1 MAAWLALERETGGW
15 IIADTGRMKKVVHG
29 MGSPSSQR
37 PSVQL
42 FVGGPTKLQAL
53 RALNPHNNIT
63 RQSNVGFAR
72 LHQTNVVSPYSIL
85 VIESGLSPRPQE
97 AWSRQKQD
105 MTQRHHVQGSH
116 SRTYQEMRDLLY
128 REFLFPSAHV
138 VCLFAADFG
147 GIAQVKS
154 ALENWRYPMAPGF
167 DDCDRILPRL
177 VVVLTESEVVQQ
189 DIVATEESL
198 AAAAKPR
205 VAGSVIVVDL
215 RDRSELS
222 ARSRFEPLRR
232 ALEREAEEARAAR
245 QDACLLFSAAHLQ
258 SLFGKMLLHVS
269 QQSGL
274 PFDCIRACRPSGSKQ
289 GDTSEYLA
297 RFMTTV
303 EEARISSHTVAAF
316 VASAF
321 VMDAYPPGMHG
332 FNPVLVFRKIY
343 ASDCKYALRNWT
355 NTRAEVFCQRV
366 EKEFACLHAKLS
378 SAVQSIQIRKEV
390 FRSQKSVWCDV
401 KTNHVCL
408 FCLRRPPEHMMP
420 CRHTLCDTC
429 ACIFG
434 QRSHGAEY
442 HFDLACCPLCLTQFS
457 FVVRVLPPTK
467 GPTILVLDGGG
478 IRGVVTLGFLKALE
492 EEIGALRGAFDL
504 TVGTSAGALNA
515 SEIMVCGS
523 TANEA
528 HKKFKAMAREI
539 FPPTRRLPTILSQ
552 SLSLVKTWI
561 TDSRHDSTVLD
572 QTLQRVFG
580 ATRCLFDWAG
590 PAVSGVRVALTAS
603 RIEDGSLCLFSNYQ
617 GAERSKVP
625 SAYALLVPN
634 DLPLW
639 EVARCTVAALGY
651 FTPKYIEGLG
661 TFQDGG
667 VRVNCPLRTALR
679 ESEVLWPSRKR
690 PDLVVSIGTGYAS
703 EGSSVDE
710 NSTHAFLKGGF
721 IDRAIR
727 TFLSSPAV
735 DGRRGWKD
743 ALDSVPQDVQKNVF
757 RLDRILPGE
766 LPELDDINAI
776 DELDQHDYSISEELT
791 KAWFAKALF
800 FELDQEPTFL
810 QNHYEC
816 RGSILCCKHDAAGIV
831 KQIAARFPEARF
843 ALSRGS
849 SLGDVDGEYGCSKC
863 GYYRKRVSFKVSNLH
878 ETVDLGVTGTTGFI
892 SIGGFPTT
900 VQCLLENQ
908 QADSPFGRSDHSR
921 DRWPPSRG
929 CYCNSRKRDQ
939 TSPDSD
945 KASKRRRLSSL

>member
-1 MAAWLALERETGGW
+1 MAAWLALEREIGGW

-205 VAGSVIVVDL
+205 VADSVIVVDL

-303 EEARISSHTVAAF
+303 EEARISSHTAAAF

-332 FNPVLVFRKIY
+332 
-343 ASDCKYALRNWT
+343 
-355 NTRAEVFCQRV
+355 
-366 EKEFACLHAKLS
+366 
-378 SAVQSIQIRKEV
+378 
-390 FRSQKSVWCDV
+390 
-401 KTNHVCL
+401 
-408 FCLRRPPEHMMP
+408 
-420 CRHTLCDTC
+420 RH
-429 ACIFG
+429 
-434 QRSHGAEY
+434 
-442 HFDLACCPLCLTQFS
+442 
-457 FVVRVLPPTK
+457 
-467 GPTILVLDGGG
+467 
-478 IRGVVTLGFLKALE
+478 
-492 EEIGALRGAFDL
+492 
-504 TVGTSAGALNA
+504 
-515 SEIMVCGS
+515 
-523 TANEA
+523 
-528 HKKFKAMAREI
+528 
-539 FPPTRRLPTILSQ
+539 
-552 SLSLVKTWI
+552 
-561 TDSRHDSTVLD
+561 
-572 QTLQRVFG
+572 
-580 ATRCLFDWAG
+580 
-590 PAVSGVRVALTAS
+590 
-603 RIEDGSLCLFSNYQ
+603 
-617 GAERSKVP
+617 
-625 SAYALLVPN
+625 
-634 DLPLW
+634 
-639 EVARCTVAALGY
+639 
-651 FTPKYIEGLG
+651 
-661 TFQDGG
+661 
-667 VRVNCPLRTALR
+667 
-679 ESEVLWPSRKR
+679 
-690 PDLVVSIGTGYAS
+690 
-703 EGSSVDE
+703 
-710 NSTHAFLKGGF
+710 
-721 IDRAIR
+721 
-727 TFLSSPAV
+727 
-735 DGRRGWKD
+735 
-743 ALDSVPQDVQKNVF
+743 
-757 RLDRILPGE
+757 
-766 LPELDDINAI
+766 
-776 DELDQHDYSISEELT
+776 
-791 KAWFAKALF
+791 
-800 FELDQEPTFL
+800 EP
-810 QNHYEC
+810 
-816 RGSILCCKHDAAGIV
+816 
-831 KQIAARFPEARF
+831 
-843 ALSRGS
+843 
-849 SLGDVDGEYGCSKC
+849 
-863 GYYRKRVSFKVSNLH
+863 
-878 ETVDLGVTGTTGFI
+878 
-892 SIGGFPTT
+892 
-900 VQCLLENQ
+900 
-908 QADSPFGRSDHSR
+908 
-921 DRWPPSRG
+921 
-929 CYCNSRKRDQ
+929 
-939 TSPDSD
+939 
-945 KASKRRRLSSL
+945 

>member
-1 MAAWLALERETGGW
+1 
-15 IIADTGRMKKVVHG
+15 
-29 MGSPSSQR
+29 
-37 PSVQL
+37 
-42 FVGGPTKLQAL
+42 
-53 RALNPHNNIT
+53 
-63 RQSNVGFAR
+63 
-72 LHQTNVVSPYSIL
+72 
-85 VIESGLSPRPQE
+85 
-97 AWSRQKQD
+97 
-105 MTQRHHVQGSH
+105 
-116 SRTYQEMRDLLY
+116 
-128 REFLFPSAHV
+128 
-138 VCLFAADFG
+138 
-147 GIAQVKS
+147 
-154 ALENWRYPMAPGF
+154 
-167 DDCDRILPRL
+167 
-177 VVVLTESEVVQQ
+177 
-189 DIVATEESL
+189 
-198 AAAAKPR
+198 
-205 VAGSVIVVDL
+205 
-215 RDRSELS
+215 
-222 ARSRFEPLRR
+222 
-232 ALEREAEEARAAR
+232 
-245 QDACLLFSAAHLQ
+245 
-258 SLFGKMLLHVS
+258 
-269 QQSGL
+269 
-274 PFDCIRACRPSGSKQ
+274 
-289 GDTSEYLA
+289 
-297 RFMTTV
+297 
-303 EEARISSHTVAAF
+303 
-316 VASAF
+316 
-321 VMDAYPPGMHG
+321 
-332 FNPVLVFRKIY
+332 
-343 ASDCKYALRNWT
+343 
-355 NTRAEVFCQRV
+355 
-366 EKEFACLHAKLS
+366 
-378 SAVQSIQIRKEV
+378 
-390 FRSQKSVWCDV
+390 
-401 KTNHVCL
+401 
-408 FCLRRPPEHMMP
+408 MP

-478 IRGVVTLGFLKALE
+478 IRGVVTLGFLK
-492 EEIGALRGAFDL
+492 
-504 TVGTSAGALNA
+504 VGTSAGALNA
-515 SEIMVCGS
+515 SE
-523 TANEA
+523 T
-528 HKKFKAMAREI
+528 
-539 FPPTRRLPTILSQ
+539 TRRLPTILSQ

-651 FTPKYIEGLG
+651 FTPKYIEGLSPADC
-661 TFQDGG
+661 TPRD
-667 VRVNCPLRTALR
+667 
-679 ESEVLWPSRKR
+679 
-690 PDLVVSIGTGYAS
+690 IGTGYAS

-776 DELDQHDYSISEELT
+776 D
-791 KAWFAKALF
+791 KALF

-878 ETVDLGVTGTTGFI
+878 ETVDLGVTGTTGFS

-929 CYCNSRKRDQ
+929 
-939 TSPDSD
+939 
-945 KASKRRRLSSL
+945 